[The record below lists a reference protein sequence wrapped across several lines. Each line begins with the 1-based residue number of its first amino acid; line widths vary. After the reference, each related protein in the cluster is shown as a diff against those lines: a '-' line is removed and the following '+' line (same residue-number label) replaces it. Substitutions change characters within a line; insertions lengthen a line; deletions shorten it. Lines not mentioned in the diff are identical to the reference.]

1 MHEHDLDLIAAYADG
16 SLTGDTSEVARLISS
31 CEVCRAEFEGQR
43 RVIELL
49 AAARPPELDPEER
62 RAIRDRVWTRLQ
74 AELRTVPPAAPARR
88 RLPWWVRLAPV
99 AAGILVVVVGVGV
112 LLQSGGGESG
122 GVADLAAETTP
133 TGAPATTVTT
143 GAAAELATPLEEPF
157 GEMADGDAI
166 PEAGMARSTLVFSAD
181 LGETTLEEI
190 ERTLDQRSEALAV
203 PQAPD
208 EGRTIPSCADF
219 VESEILAAVTGIVD
233 GTPVEAYLVDDG
245 AGPEIVLL
253 ALPDCV
259 PFDG

>member
-1 MHEHDLDLIAAYADG
+1 MHEHDLDLVAAYADG
-16 SLTGDTSEVARLISS
+16 SLTGDTSEVVRLISS

-62 RAIRDRVWTRLQ
+62 RAIRDRVWARLQ
-74 AELRTVPPAAPARR
+74 AELRTVPTVPAARR
-88 RLPWWVRLAPV
+88 RVPWWLRLAPV

-112 LLQSGGGESG
+112 LLQSGGGEST

-133 TGAPATTVTT
+133 TAAPAATVTT
-143 GAAAELATPLEEPF
+143 GAAELATPLEEPF

-166 PEAGMARSTLVFSAD
+166 PEAGMARAALVLSAD

-190 ERTLDQRSEALAV
+190 ERTLDQRSEALMV
-203 PQAPD
+203 PEAPD
-208 EGRTIPSCADF
+208 DGRPIPSCTDF
-219 VESEILAAVTGIVD
+219 VEGEILDAVTGIVD
-233 GTPVEAYLVDDG
+233 GTQVEAYLVDDG
-245 AGPEIVLL
+245 AGPEIVVL